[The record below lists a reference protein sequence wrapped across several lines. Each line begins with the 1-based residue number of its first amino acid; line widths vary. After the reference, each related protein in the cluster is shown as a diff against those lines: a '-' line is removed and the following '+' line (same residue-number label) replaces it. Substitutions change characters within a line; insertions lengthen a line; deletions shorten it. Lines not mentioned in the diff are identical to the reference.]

1 MSHLWPRQADFKL
14 WPHWRGEI
22 IDNRLSRRN
31 FIASGAGAVIL
42 GVGSSNSSEPPK
54 TVPGGHVMKTIGV
67 LGGLG
72 PQATMDF
79 EARVHRVAQ
88 RLIPPHL
95 NAGYPPMVVYYCR
108 HPPVLLTDTGTPQL
122 PIRPDPRLLDAA
134 KRLGALADFL
144 VIPSNTPHLVQAEI
158 EQAAGRK
165 VVSIVEATLAEV
177 RRRQW
182 KRVGVLGLGEPVVYT
197 RPLAELAIACEI
209 IDAGPRATL
218 DAAIFRLMEGRNDAE
233 SFAVARQAVTALRD
247 RGVDGVILGCTEIPL
262 LLREAADEEDLMNP
276 SQLLAEA
283 AVKAAMM

>member
-1 MSHLWPRQADFKL
+1 MA
-14 WPHWRGEI
+14 
-22 IDNRLSRRN
+22 NRLSRRL

-42 GVGSSNSSEPPK
+42 GVGNSNGNEPPK
-54 TVPGGHVMKTIGV
+54 TSSGERVMKTIGV

-79 EARVHRVAQ
+79 EARIHRVAQ

-108 HPPVLLTDTGTPQL
+108 HPPVLLTEMGTPQL

-134 KRLGALADFL
+134 KRLGTLADFL
-144 VIPSNTPHLVQAEI
+144 VMPSNTPHLVQAEI

-165 VVSIVEATLAEV
+165 VLSIVEATLAEV

-197 RPLAELAIACEI
+197 KPLAELAIGCEI
-209 IDAGPRATL
+209 LDAGPRAAL
-218 DAAIFRLMEGRNDAE
+218 DGAIFRLMEGRNDAD
-233 SFAVARQAVTALRD
+233 SFAVARQAITALRD
-247 RGVDGVILGCTEIPL
+247 RGVEGVVLGCTEIPL
-262 LLREAADEEDLMNP
+262 LLGGPADQEDLINP